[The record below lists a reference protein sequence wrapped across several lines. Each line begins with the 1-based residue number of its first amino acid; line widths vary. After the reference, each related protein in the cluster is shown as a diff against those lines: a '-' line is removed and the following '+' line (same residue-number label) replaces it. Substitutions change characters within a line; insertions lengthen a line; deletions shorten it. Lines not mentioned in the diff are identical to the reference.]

1 MKPTLCS
8 RCKKNLAVIFITKME
23 NGQTTNEGL
32 CLKCAKELG
41 IKPVDDMISRMGLSD
56 DDLENLNGEM
66 GDMMNGLEGLLN
78 PGEKDEDGED
88 DEQDS
93 QTATFP
99 FLNKLFGNAANN
111 ENADNLPARDERTE
125 QKPRG
130 DKPNGQKKQKHKFL
144 DLYCQN
150 LTQKARD
157 GKLDRIVGRDVETER
172 VIQILNRR
180 QKNNPCLIGEPG
192 VGKTAIAEGLAQR
205 IVDKDVPYKLQ
216 SKEVY
221 LMDLTALVAGT
232 QFRGQFESR
241 MKGLIEE
248 VKKLGNIILV
258 IDEVHNLVG
267 AGDAEGSMNAANILK
282 PALSRG
288 EIQVIGATT
297 FNEYRK
303 HIEKDS
309 ALERRFQPVTV
320 NEPTIE
326 EAVAIM
332 RGIAHYYEAYH
343 GVEIPPEIA
352 RQAVILSERYITD
365 RFLPDKAIDLLDE
378 ACSDVNLKNKNI
390 GKLEALRKE
399 RDDLDLELKM
409 LSENAEPTESDYAR
423 MAELHSR
430 NLQLGQEIAL
440 LEEEPKPVLTMENLA
455 RIIELWTK
463 IPASKIRAQEYE
475 QLLQL
480 DTRLKQY
487 IVGQDEA
494 VAAVTAAIRRNRVG
508 ISPKKRPVSFIFVG
522 STGVGKTELVKVL
535 ANELFESVE
544 SLIRLDMSEYMEKH
558 SVSKIIGS
566 PPGYV
571 GYDEAGQ
578 LTEKIRRRPYSVIL
592 FDELEKAHPDVL
604 NILLQILDDGRIT
617 DAQGRVVNF
626 ENTIIIM
633 TSNAGSDRKDGSV
646 GFGKTVSEQ
655 SKEKTLK
662 ALGEF
667 LRPEFINRV
676 DEVVCFNKLTEE
688 NFRAIADIMLGELRD
703 SLDARGLTFDWDG
716 SLVDYLV
723 KKSYSVQYGARNL
736 RRTIQKDLEDPI
748 AEKLIDAYQ
757 NPLHALHAKADGEHV
772 TLESE

>member
-66 GDMMNGLEGLLN
+66 GDMMNGLEGLLS

-423 MAELHSR
+423 MAELRSR
-430 NLQLGQEIAL
+430 NLQLGQEIAM
-440 LEEEPKPVLTMENLA
+440 LEKEPKPVLTMENLA